1 MRASKL
7 LLWACAVLLPF
18 VAAQAPTS
26 YQPIASVAQI
36 MLSMSYP
43 MSDELLYVERNPPKT
58 DSDWNK
64 LQYAAVVMGE
74 SGNLLMIQRLGTPR
88 DQEGWI
94 KDCKLLVDA
103 GAAALK
109 AARAHDLPAL
119 LALNGQIV
127 DSCTTCHADY
137 RPNYRRRPPLSPKP

>member
-1 MRASKL
+1 MRAIGL
-7 LLWACAVLLPF
+7 LFLVCAAV
-18 VAAQAPTS
+18 AQAPS
-26 YQPIASVAQI
+26 YQPVGSVSQI

-43 MSDELLYVERNPPKT
+43 MSDALLYIERDPPKT
-58 DSDWNK
+58 DHDWTVI
-64 LQYAAVVMGE
+64 QYDALMLGE
-74 SGNLLMIQRLGTPR
+74 SGNLLMIPRLGVPK

-103 GAAALK
+103 GAAAYK
-109 AARAHDLPAL
+109 AARAKDLNGI

-137 RPNYRRRPPLSPKP
+137 RPNYRRRPPSTPPPQ

>member
-1 MRASKL
+1 MRVLGL
-7 LLWACAVLLPF
+7 LLVATAAV
-18 VAAQAPTS
+18 AQAPSS

-43 MSDELLYVERNPPKT
+43 MSDALLYIERNPPKT
-58 DSDWNK
+58 DGEWEK
-64 LQYAAVVMGE
+64 LQYAAIVMGE
-74 SGNLLMIQRLGTPR
+74 SGNLLMMQRLGTPR

-109 AARAHDLPAL
+109 AARAHDVDAI
-119 LALNGQIV
+119 LALNDQIV
-127 DSCTTCHADY
+127 TSCTTCHADY
-137 RPNYRRRPPLSPKP
+137 RPNYRRRPPAQPKQ